1 MPKRLTPL
9 TDPDNIM
16 VVWDDED
23 EPEETEAPKRPAKKA
38 VKKAAPKKR
47 TGER

>member
-16 VVWDDED
+16 VVWQDE
-23 EPEETEAPKRPAKKA
+23 EPEPKRPA
-38 VKKAAPKKR
+38 KKAAPKKR
-47 TGER
+47 TGGR

>member
-1 MPKRLTPL
+1 MTRKLTPL

-23 EPEETEAPKRPAKKA
+23 AEARPP
-38 VKKAAPKKR
+38 VKKAAPKKARR
-47 TGER
+47 TS